1 MKPPPTFVNKRKLV
15 ILLVLLC
22 LVGMSSHYVKF
33 GDLPFGDPL
42 VEGSDAGG
50 GYGLPPPHSGV
61 TGSGGGID
69 CRWCGEHTHQIP
81 PTYARIQ
88 GKHVNQTCL
97 HTRSYG
103 GRCEGTWGRILGGNA
118 PHSTP
123 NHLLT
128 FVCDIGRDWTRG
140 DDYVRV
146 CDHAPT
152 QEFGGSGDG
161 AHAVLA
167 RAPNITGRYG
177 SGVESGDSTPTSIYH
192 PLPKFTKVLVGVDP
206 PTISNVRTCSCGVVV
221 CVHTHNNTNSSPF
234 IAVFVCGGGGM
245 DGGVSLG
252 GKEGCGV
259 GFVTHPH
266 TLLFSYSFLLCLMWW
281 VLRFGALTSI
291 YIFRVGFIFEIED
304 GAKPFS
310 NFSFICN

>member
-1 MKPPPTFVNKRKLV
+1 MKIVFFENHVGLANTIKTGRAVGSGLMFLWMEDEDGRRWMKPPPTFVNKRKLV

-33 GDLPFGDPL
+33 GDLLFGDPL

-103 GRCEGTWGRILGGNA
+103 GRCEGAWGRILGGNA

-123 NHLLT
+123 NHLPT

-161 AHAVLA
+161 VRAALTHAKHQ
-167 RAPNITGRYG
+167 G
-177 SGVESGDSTPTSIYH
+177 
-192 PLPKFTKVLVGVDP
+192 
-206 PTISNVRTCSCGVVV
+206 TIWEWCGVRGL
-221 CVHTHNNTNSSPF
+221 HTDINLLSS
-234 IAVFVCGGGGM
+234 
-245 DGGVSLG
+245 S
-252 GKEGCGV
+252 
-259 GFVTHPH
+259 
-266 TLLFSYSFLLCLMWW
+266 
-281 VLRFGALTSI
+281 
-291 YIFRVGFIFEIED
+291 
-304 GAKPFS
+304 
-310 NFSFICN
+310 